1 MKRLIAM
8 MCAVLLAVSAVGCSN
23 NNPQQNSS
31 VSTAEESSK
40 EESLAEESLAE
51 ESLEEQSSAAEE
63 SPVAEESSDVEDSY
77 VVRVAALKGP
87 TGMGL
92 AKLMDENI

>member
-1 MKRLIAM
+1 MRFLDSILTEESNGSKIGRYKGSIERKERGNVMKRLIAM
-8 MCAVLLAVSAVGCSN
+8 ICAVLLAVSVVGCSN

-51 ESLEEQSSAAEE
+51 ESLAEQSSAAEE
-63 SPVAEESSDVEDSY
+63 SPVAE
-77 VVRVAALKGP
+77 
-87 TGMGL
+87 
-92 AKLMDENI
+92 